1 MALRKEA
8 IFQNDKGRFFKLN
21 IYDSTWGGLSSDLTL
36 SARGFDLEYQCKDRT
51 RFTGV
56 IPSYVTFDVVPEN
69 AVDEAFIEDVRGAA
83 YKRFQIEI
91 LESTSVG
98 SGYTN
103 WWCGNI
109 LADVSDEQNLSFEAG
124 TQTTFTATDGL
135 AQLEDVLVND
145 NNTYTLNELTTFVD
159 YIRQCLLNDVGTS
172 FCWGASDRFLYTMC
186 NWSNDFMPSVA
197 QGVDP
202 LRQSGC
208 IFRAFQEVVNGQNL
222 TISSFEML
230 DRICRAWGARLFLSD
245 GQWRFIQNNSYSQM
259 SSGQFRRSY
268 YKGSNTVIAS
278 GTDDLIVSSGG
289 NILGGG
295 TFDVLPPVQKVQIP
309 YDFLHDFD
317 LLAEDVLIWNTVT
330 DVSGGTGTLTST
342 TYRSTTNFN
351 SIDLGTINAQTGAS
365 LKWNLYAIPNYF
377 GTTTQIGNSFT
388 TAFGGSVTSARLETR
403 VVARLKL
410 VGDGGQTYYLSMTS
424 YPQGG
429 KEWTISSTW
438 IGNLAIYNES
448 SIFTNYS
455 NSAAASQVGNGL
467 LSITGESIDGTY
479 NAIPDSGQLYLEIY
493 GRFEMSGYIGQ
504 FLNLQTQ
511 DVNSAHEI
519 NPDQPSQPGLALG
532 IANPDGVNQFLRY
545 EVNGQATQEQIFSAT
560 QGSTLST
567 DVLILDKTLLGSG
580 PLAMSNTR
588 VICFSDTALTTFDD
602 GTNETWQTY
611 EQTTGDGETGP
622 MTKILCKEILAG
634 RIAGTSVFN
643 GSLKRDNFNYFQAY
657 KNISGTKIFVPQEM
671 KFNAQESVWE
681 GQWIESNIS
690 ISGQTYNTSDTPDF
704 RIANSN
710 SNNY

>member
-1 MALRKEA
+1 MALRKEG
-8 IFQNDKGRFFKLN
+8 IFQNDEGRFFKLN
-21 IYDSTWGGLSSDLTL
+21 IYDSAWGGLSTDLTV

-56 IPSYVTFDVVPEN
+56 IPSYVTFDVIPLN

-91 LESTSVG
+91 LDSTSLT
-98 SGYTN
+98 SGYGN

-109 LADVSDEQNLSFEAG
+109 LSDVSDEENLSFEAG

-135 AQLEDVLVND
+135 AQLEDVLVDD
-145 NNTYTLNELTTFVD
+145 NNTYTINELTTFVD
-159 YIRQCLLNDVGTS
+159 YIRKCLLNDVGTS
-172 FCWGASDRFLYTMC
+172 FCWGASDRFLQTMC
-186 NWSNDFMPSVA
+186 NWSTNSMPSVA
-197 QGVDP
+197 QSVDP

-208 IFRAFQEVVNGQNL
+208 IFRAFQEVINGQNV

-230 DRICRAWGARLFLSD
+230 DRICRAWGARLFLAD

-259 SSGQFRRSY
+259 GSGQFRRSY

-278 GTDDLIVSSGG
+278 GADDIVVTSGG

-295 TFDVLPPVQKVQIP
+295 TFDVLPPVQKVKIP

-317 LLAEDVLIWNTVT
+317 LLNEDVTIWNTFT
-330 DVSGGTGTLTST
+330 DVSGGSGTLTST
-342 TYRSTTNFN
+342 TYRSTSNFN
-351 SIDLGTINAQTGAS
+351 SIDLGTINSQTGAS
-365 LKWNLYAIPNYF
+365 LNWNLYAIPNYF
-377 GTTTQIGNSFT
+377 GTQTQITNSFT
-388 TAFGGSVTSARLETR
+388 TAFGSLPSFPRLETR
-403 VVARLKL
+403 IVARLKL
-410 VGDGGQTYYLSMTS
+410 VGDGGTTYYLSLTS
-424 YPQGG
+424 SPQGG
-429 KEWTISSTW
+429 KQWTTSSTW
-438 IGNLAIYNES
+438 IGNLAIYNEA

-479 NAIPDSGQLYLEIY
+479 NAIPDSGQLYLEVM
-493 GRFEMSGYIGQ
+493 GRFEMSGQLTNTIV
-504 FLNLQTQ
+504 TQ

-519 NPDQPSQPGLALG
+519 NPNQPSQQGLALG
-532 IANPDGVNQFLRY
+532 IANPDGVDQFLRY
-545 EVNGQATQEQIFSAT
+545 EVNGQATQQQIFSST

-567 DVLILDKTLLGSG
+567 DVLNLDKTLLGSG
-580 PLAMSNTR
+580 PTAMSNTR
-588 VICFSDTALTTFDD
+588 VICFSDTGLTTFDD

-611 EQTTGDGETGP
+611 EQTTGDGVKGP
-622 MTKILCKEILAG
+622 MTKILTKEILAG

-643 GSLKRDNFNYFQAY
+643 GSLKRDNFSYHNAY

-671 KFNAQESVWE
+671 KFNAEKSVWD

-690 ISGQTYNTSDTPDF
+690 ISGQTYLTEDSPDF
-704 RIANSN
+704 RIANNN